1 MKKKISI
8 MGIPLDLG
16 QTRRGVD
23 MGPSA
28 IRYAGIV
35 NRLEKLAYEVE
46 DLNDFELDFSDLQ
59 QAKQTDNS
67 LKLKNFS
74 EVVKANQE
82 VASVVSQII
91 ARDRF
96 PLILGGDHSISI
108 GTLAGIAK
116 HYRQLGIIW
125 FDAHGDLNTPETTPT
140 GNIHGMPLA
149 VNLGFG
155 HSKLINIGG
164 YSPKAT
170 YENVVLIG
178 VRALDEGEK
187 QFIREKQIKVFT
199 MHEIDRL
206 GMARVM
212 EEAIE
217 YLEKRTDGVHV
228 SFDLDCLDPSD
239 APGVG
244 TAVLGGITYRE
255 GNLAMEILSETKMV
269 TSAEF
274 VEVNPILDEKN
285 KTATVAVELIGSLFG
300 ETLK

>member
-206 GMARVM
+206 GMARV
-212 EEAIE
+212 
-217 YLEKRTDGVHV
+217 
-228 SFDLDCLDPSD
+228 F
-239 APGVG
+239 
-244 TAVLGGITYRE
+244 LGER
-255 GNLAMEILSETKMV
+255 
-269 TSAEF
+269 
-274 VEVNPILDEKN
+274 
-285 KTATVAVELIGSLFG
+285 
-300 ETLK
+300 